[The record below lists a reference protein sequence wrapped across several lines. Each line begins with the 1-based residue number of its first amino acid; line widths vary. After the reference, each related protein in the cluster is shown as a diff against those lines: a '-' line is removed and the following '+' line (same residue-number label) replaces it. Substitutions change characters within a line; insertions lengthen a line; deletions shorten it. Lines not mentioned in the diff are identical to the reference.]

1 MPHRQRIATKAKM
14 LMRCREALKLTSEGL
29 SQVDV
34 ATRMGVSTDSVKR
47 YVQKALLTESMFPS
61 SLTPE
66 EVSHLRL
73 LQAEV
78 LANSR
83 RMALETQATV
93 NTRVGTSAEK
103 SGDAQAVARLLEA
116 VTRAVELESN
126 LFGTRQPLRIVE
138 ESMRLEVRK
147 IDNKVTIVWDE
158 SMLKDDGRPVPGL
171 HIGVAPALLEARTR
185 ALQEQN
191 GEDG

>member
-1 MPHRQRIATKAKM
+1 MPHKQNSKVKARM
-14 LMRCREALKLTSEGL
+14 LVRCREALQLRSEGL
-29 SQVDV
+29 PLSEISQ
-34 ATRMGVSTDSVKR
+34 RMSVSTAAVKR
-47 YVQKALLTESMFPS
+47 YVAQALLTESLFPS

-66 EVSHLRL
+66 KVAELRL

-78 LANSR
+78 LAHSR

-93 NTRVGTSAEK
+93 NGRVGTPTEK

-116 VTRAVELESN
+116 VVRAVDMESA
-126 LFGTRQPLRIVE
+126 LFGTRQPLKVIE

-171 HIGVAPALLEARTR
+171 HIGVAPALLEDR
-185 ALQEQN
+185 ALQQHN